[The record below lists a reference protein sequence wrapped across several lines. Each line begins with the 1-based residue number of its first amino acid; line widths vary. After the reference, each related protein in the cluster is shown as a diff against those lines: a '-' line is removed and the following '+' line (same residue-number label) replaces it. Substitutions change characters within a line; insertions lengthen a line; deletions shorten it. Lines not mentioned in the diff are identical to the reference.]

1 MALAK
6 NETLFDEILDF
17 LATSPSSEAILGY
30 QPPETLQKRL
40 NILLD
45 KNNRGR
51 LSEEE
56 GIELEE
62 FLRMN
67 RLISRLKLKVRQRLD
82 S

>member
-6 NETLFDEILDF
+6 NEGLFDEILDF
-17 LATSPSSEAILGY
+17 LATSPSSEAILAY
-30 QPPETLQKRL
+30 QPPEGLQARL
-40 NILLD
+40 NTLLE
-45 KNNRGR
+45 KNSGGR

-56 GIELEE
+56 GVELEE